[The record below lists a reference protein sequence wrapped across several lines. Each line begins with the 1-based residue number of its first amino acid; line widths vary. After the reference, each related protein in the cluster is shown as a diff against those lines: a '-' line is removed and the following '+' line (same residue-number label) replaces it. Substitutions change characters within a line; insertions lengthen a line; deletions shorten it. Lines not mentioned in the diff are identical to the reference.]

1 MMIMRKTWLACLG
14 SMALAAGLAAQAPPA
29 APASAKVWIGKA
41 ADYESFIKT
50 APFARTTGLAVG
62 VTKSQ
67 RAFFAP
73 GGLVESVAW
82 KELKPGMRNGFFESY
97 KSEIAAYE
105 LDKLLQLDMVPPK
118 VERKEGND
126 VGVAI
131 MWVSGVKSFKDLGG
145 APRVPPIHQAS
156 WNGQLTRA
164 KMFHN
169 LIGDIDPNLG
179 NWLVDPAW
187 NLILIDHSRA
197 LTGTKTLI
205 HKMQSV
211 DEPLWTRM
219 MALTDESL
227 TAAVGQWLGK
237 SEIAALLER
246 RAKMKTDIDKLSRSR

>member
-1 MMIMRKTWLACLG
+1 M
-14 SMALAAGLAAQAPPA
+14 
-29 APASAKVWIGKA
+29 
-41 ADYESFIKT
+41 
-50 APFARTTGLAVG
+50 G

-73 GGLVESVAW
+73 GGLVDSVAW
-82 KELKPGMRNGFFESY
+82 KELKPGMRNGYFESY

-105 LDKLLQLDMVPPK
+105 LDKLLELNMVPPK

-131 MWVSGVKSFKDLGG
+131 MWISGTKSFKDMGG
-145 APRVPPIHQAS
+145 APRVPAAHMAA
-156 WNGQLTRA
+156 WNPQLTRA

-197 LTGTKTLI
+197 LTGTKKLV
-205 HKMQSV
+205 HKMQAA
-211 DEPLWTRM
+211 DGLLWTRM
-219 MALTDESL
+219 LALTEESL
-227 TAAVGQWLGK
+227 TAALGRWLGK
-237 SEIAALLER
+237 AEIAALLER
-246 RAKMKTDIDKLSRSR
+246 RAKMKVEIDKLSRPRS

>member
-1 MMIMRKTWLACLG
+1 MMNRATRVLSLG
-14 SMALAAGLAAQAPPA
+14 FVALAAALAAAQAPEA
-29 APASAKVWIGKA
+29 TGAKSWIGRA
-41 ADYESFIKT
+41 AEFEEFIRT
-50 APFARTTGLAVG
+50 APIAKTQPLAIG

-82 KELKPGMRNGFFESY
+82 KILKPGMRNGFFESY

-105 LDKLLQLDMVPPK
+105 LDKILGLDMVPPK
-118 VERKEGND
+118 VERTFDGD

-131 MWVSGVKSFKDLGG
+131 MWVSGIKSFKDSNG
-145 APRVPPIHQAS
+145 APRVPPAS
-156 WNGQLTRA
+156 QGTWNLQLTRA

-179 NWLVDPAW
+179 NWLYDPAW

-197 LTGTKTLI
+197 LTTRKDLV

-211 DEPLWTRM
+211 DQPLWERM

-227 TAAVGQWLGK
+227 TAGVGKWLGK
-237 SEIAALLER
+237 GEINALLER
-246 RAKMKTDIDKLSRSR
+246 RNKMKAEFDKLARTR

>member
-1 MMIMRKTWLACLG
+1 MMNRSTRVCSLAALVLATVAVTAQVPLAGPSSKTWTG
-14 SMALAAGLAAQAPPA
+14 RAAQFEDFMRTA
-29 APASAKVWIGKA
+29 AIAK
-41 ADYESFIKT
+41 
-50 APFARTTGLAVG
+50 TTPLSIG

-82 KELKPGMRNGFFESY
+82 KILPPRLRNGYMESY

-105 LDKLLQLDMVPPK
+105 LDKIFELGMVPPK
-118 VERKEGND
+118 VERKVGDD

-131 MWVSGVKSFKDLGG
+131 MWVAPATSFKESGG
-145 APRVPPIHQAS
+145 VPKVPPDHQAR
-156 WNGQLTRA
+156 WNAQLTRA

-197 LTGTKTLI
+197 LTKTKNLV
-205 HKMQSV
+205 HKMLAR
-211 DEPLWTRM
+211 DDALWARM
-219 MALTDESL
+219 MALTEESL
-227 TAAVGQWLGK
+227 TSAVGRWLGPD
-237 SEIAALLER
+237 EIHALLER
-246 RAKMKTDIDKLSRSR
+246 RAKMRTELEKLTSQRP